1 MCNFMGLLP
10 PLYLHKMYC
19 MALLCTD
26 KKIHK
31 VKRTSSQVKDKF
43 LSFRFQLSFPSVL
56 FNIECEYMPGRL
68 LIRIMLLKFVMFF
81 QFAIVALFSIKYFQL
96 CNKSPINQ
104 DCSGPYQENVGSLSF
119 FVQTQLHSAH
129 TLKTSGQYSLVPPL
143 RLVNKI

>member
-1 MCNFMGLLP
+1 MGRLSIMRFGENSMRCVILQDFCHP
-10 PLYLHKMYC
+10 YIYIKCTAWLYCVLI
-19 MALLCTD
+19 

-56 FNIECEYMPGRL
+56 FNKESEYMPGRL

-119 FVQTQLHSAH
+119 FVQT
-129 TLKTSGQYSLVPPL
+129 
-143 RLVNKI
+143 